1 MSVNFLHNVPIAQQA
16 VDLLLKIGIFK
27 YLPQEMPE
35 ITHFVG
41 RCPGIGLTSGF
52 RNTFKKSRW
61 GQNGGNSQGSLA
73 FDPKIAEF

>member
-1 MSVNFLHNVPIAQQA
+1 MSVNFLHNVPIAQQT

-27 YLPQEMPE
+27 NLPQEMPK

-41 RCPGIGLTSGF
+41 RCPEIDLTSDF
-52 RNTFKKSRW
+52 RNTFKKSRR

-73 FDPKIAEF
+73 FNP